1 MKTRNLTAALLL
13 VLPLHAVAQQPSQ
26 AQFDSAYYAWD
37 AGFYVEALER
47 LERLIASPGGEE
59 LLEQIALLTG
69 ELYHVTQI
77 APDGRAVRW
86 SPDGRYAAYETGT
99 GAELTTHITALA
111 ADSFTSV
118 AEVHGSGLVF
128 APAGDNVAYL
138 TVADTPEYRQAM
150 ADLQSRNQVRDRATM
165 QRMRRDMDRVNAEYS
180 GIVVR
185 QLQSARE
192 RTIVPQ
198 GLGVYSLTYGISGDT
213 LYFVGSVKGD
223 VESTDIYRVAASG
236 AARRITEGPG
246 RKDNP
251 RLLLDGTHLLYTHGD
266 DSAAVVELA
275 TGRAWFYAAR
285 SPTVSA
291 DGTTLAYS
299 DTDRDQDVVKV
310 VSLETGAEPNV
321 VTRSPY
327 SIGRTASQACPACPS
342 LSSIALSPDGS
353 RVAFQVMPRD
363 DWELYLV
370 RSDGADERR
379 LTRDI
384 QHDLFPQFISNSK
397 LLALVGESRHRRSHL
412 YDLRT
417 DERTWLFRNNT
428 VRTVAP
434 EYEWAPSPDGTKLL
448 IIAERDGDTVSPER
462 GVYLLDLSRKVT
474 KAEVLERI
482 RSNLKA
488 ERSLRER
495 GRKMYEVIAD
505 DIRPIVADV
514 STPRIYEYAR
524 DLFNFDSKHITR
536 PGNRMAID
544 YLVNRLRSFGYEPEL
559 QWFEPRGI
567 RTANVIATLRGTT
580 HPDLV
585 YVVSSH
591 FDSNNRSPGADD
603 NTSATTAL
611 LEAARVL
618 ADHPMPATMKFAFF
632 TGEEAGLLGSR
643 EFVRR
648 AVEAD
653 VQLVGALNNDM
664 VGWAEN
670 HRLDNT
676 IRYSNVGI
684 RDVQHAAAFLFS
696 DLITFDAKYYKST
709 DAHAYYEAYG
719 DIVGGIG
726 SYPILASPHYHQ
738 VHDVLE
744 TVNHQLV
751 AEVSKTT
758 IASIMLLASS
768 PSRLTGVDYQR
779 HSGSIE
785 VWWNPAVESDVTH
798 YVVAY
803 GPPSNPFQTFV
814 TVNDPHV
821 MLADAEPGSVIAV
834 KAVNSR
840 GMEGW
845 DWSCIELER

>member
-1 MKTRNLTAALLL
+1 MRTRHLVAALLL
-13 VLPLHAVAQQPSQ
+13 VLAPRTVAQQPNRT
-26 AQFDSAYYAWD
+26 QFDSAYYAWD
-37 AGFYVEALER
+37 AGRFVEALEG
-47 LERLIASPGGEE
+47 LERLLASPGGEE
-59 LLEQIALLTG
+59 LLEPIALLTG
-69 ELYHVTQI
+69 ELYHVTPI

-86 SPDGRYAAYETGT
+86 SPAGRHAAYETGT
-99 GAELTTHITALA
+99 GSDLTTHIVSFAGESTAI
-111 ADSFTSV
+111 
-118 AEVHGSGLVF
+118 AEVPGTALVF
-128 APAGDNVAYL
+128 APLGDNVAYL
-138 TVADTPEYRQAM
+138 TVPDTPEYRQAM
-150 ADLQSRNQVRDRATM
+150 ADLQSRVQVRDRATM
-165 QRMRRDMDRVNAEYS
+165 QRMRREVARVNAEHS
-180 GIVVR
+180 QIVVR
-185 QLQSARE
+185 HLQSARE
-192 RTIVPQ
+192 RTIASN
-198 GLGVYSLTYGISGDT
+198 GLGVHSLSYGASSDT

-223 VESTDIYRVAASG
+223 AESTDIYRLAPSG
-236 AARRITEGPG
+236 TPRRITEGPG

-251 RLLLDGTHLLYTHGD
+251 RLLLDGTHLLYIHGN
-266 DSAAVVELA
+266 DSVAVVQLA

-285 SPTVSA
+285 SPAVSA
-291 DGTTLAYS
+291 DGTTVAFS
-299 DTDRDQDVVKV
+299 DTDGDQDVVKV
-310 VSLETGAEPNV
+310 VSLEQSAEPKV
-321 VTRSPY
+321 VTRSAH
-327 SIGRTASQACPACPS
+327 SVGRMSSQACPACPS
-342 LSSIALSPDGS
+342 LSSIALSPDGG

-363 DWELYLV
+363 DWELHLV
-370 RSDGADERR
+370 GSDGAGERR

-412 YDLRT
+412 YDLMT
-417 DERTWLFRNNT
+417 GERTWLFRNNT

-434 EYEWAPSPDGTKLL
+434 EYEWALSPDGTKLL
-448 IIAERDGDTVSPER
+448 IVAERDGDTVSPER
-462 GVYLLDLSRKVT
+462 GVYLLDLTRKVT
-474 KAEVLERI
+474 KAEVLGRI
-482 RSNLKA
+482 RSNLMT
-488 ERSLRER
+488 ERDLRER
-495 GRKMYEVIAD
+495 GRKMYELVTD

-514 STPRIYEYAR
+514 STSRIYDYAR
-524 DLFNFDSKHITR
+524 DLFNFDSKYITQ
-536 PGNRMAID
+536 PGNQMAID

-559 QWFEPRGI
+559 QWFDARGTQ
-567 RTANVIATLRGTT
+567 TANVVATLQGTT
-580 HPDLV
+580 DPDLV

-591 FDSNNRSPGADD
+591 FDSNSRSPGADD

-618 ADHPMPATMKFAFF
+618 AHHPMPATIRFAFF

-696 DLITFDAKYYKST
+696 ELITYDAKYYKST

-738 VHDVLE
+738 VHDILE

-768 PSRLTGVDYQR
+768 PSRLAGVEYR
-779 HSGSIE
+779 RRSGSVE

-798 YVVAY
+798 YVVTY
-803 GPPSNPFQTFV
+803 GPPSNPFQTSV
-814 TVNDPHV
+814 TVNDPRV
-821 MLADAEPGSVIAV
+821 TLPDASPGSVIAV
-834 KAVNSR
+834 KAVNGR

-845 DWSCIELER
+845 DWSRIEIER